1 MQCAEEGSASTV
13 KASNLF
19 GAVAPKT
26 EHRSTDDFDLLSC
39 SVFQLLEKIRSA
51 CSFDYRLALTFIIWF
66 LHWSVFVGDRGNE
79 TKFLRRS
86 QLRKSFRSIILDIA
100 KREAIFILREAIVCQ
115 RRGPT
120 FADSDAGA
128 RIGLQQPF

>member
-1 MQCAEEGSASTV
+1 MQSAKEGSAGTV

-19 GAVAPKT
+19 GAVASKT

-39 SVFQLLEKIRSA
+39 SMFHLLEKIRSA
-51 CSFDYRLALTFIIWF
+51 CSFDNRLALTFSLIWF
-66 LHWSVFVGDRGNE
+66 LHWNIFVRDRANE

-100 KREAIFILREAIVCQ
+100 E
-115 RRGPT
+115 
-120 FADSDAGA
+120 
-128 RIGLQQPF
+128 